1 MGCWNQTCAITN
13 LPIMDS
19 DEVYVLVL
27 QKGREESPSLC
38 YPTAYWTP
46 GIFFFE
52 GKYNDYGG
60 AKDCHGPLMDYVV
73 DGIRD
78 ILFEFEVGENEYHDI
93 AVKKEGFDA
102 EVLFEANHE
111 DRLYVN
117 KCNILQF
124 DQDRAKLN
132 TVFVR
137 KNVLDG
143 LLTSY
148 VQERYNRKTGE
159 CDPYSFADMHRE
171 FRDTVIPLLTNL
183 PDQEDYNCQRQIM
196 WEIELREAVRRY
208 TGSVERYG
216 PLFHACD
223 AIASTNNAELIDH
236 MLYQISVMAWLNDF
250 MQDARKCWLPPT
262 GAGSQESSV
271 DALAILG
278 DIIKKESA
286 LINNRWNE
294 DYDEEEEE

>member
-27 QKGREESPSLC
+27 QKGIEESPSLC

-78 ILFEFEVGENEYHDI
+78 ILFEFEVGDNEYHDI
-93 AVKKEGFDA
+93 AVKKEGFDV
-102 EVLFEANHE
+102 EMLFEANHE

-117 KCNILQF
+117 KCRILQF
-124 DQDRAKLN
+124 DQDRAKLR

-148 VQERYNRKTGE
+148 TKELYDGRTGDYITYGFNE
-159 CDPYSFADMHRE
+159 LHSEIRSI
-171 FRDTVIPLLTNL
+171 VIPRLDRVSDDPMT
-183 PDQEDYNCQRQIM
+183 QIM
-196 WEIELREAVRRY
+196 WEVELREAIRRY
-208 TGSVERYG
+208 TRETEGYG
-216 PLFHACD
+216 ALFRACD
-223 AIASTNNAELIDH
+223 AITSTNNAELIDH
-236 MLYQISVMAWLNDF
+236 MLYQISVVVGLNTF
-250 MQDARKCWLPPT
+250 MHDARKCWLPPT

-271 DALAILG
+271 DALVILG